1 MPVKRSKEKEP
12 AVPKQIE
19 DLKKLYSDRLSSN
32 LSRANAT
39 LITWISALLLI
50 LITTLLP
57 LSRDLQTKFEHKTSV
72 IKNKQQLNEEED
84 ELNQIKSEEK
94 PGQTSGPPVSNKVQ
108 SNSSQTPPR
117 PSNGNQNTAV
127 IGTSKDFGDRIE
139 EQNQDVAREKNDV
152 ENSSEDLEKI
162 KNEMA
167 EIPLPF
173 GKLPIRKIY
182 SPVLWAA
189 LFAGFIGFFLFIR
202 IRIFSTLARII
213 DIHRVSGKAP
223 EEFEGLGTGIPFWLA
238 PLPKFVKKQATEE
251 VVSRGDLE
259 HFLGWK
265 RDSLRNSAVTIAWL
279 LLGFVLA
286 GNVVYAIY
294 RSLKLAWSDSPKL
307 GVAIFV
313 ATASLCLIALF
324 STLYWL
330 IPRIELQGFATRV
343 IGRRYF
349 IAGAGA
355 VLAVSA
361 AALLTPEKY
370 LYRTLLKKVPRFRW
384 QERYA
389 FAKKEFQNQF
399 CTPRSWKTSVKAR
412 VVYYVGANMFSSHVY
427 KYRKGRKGGAEYL
440 SRFEDVEAVTR
451 EKIIEHIL
459 ALPADSGHP
468 KTSAAHQPVLRI
480 DPPQFSAVVE
490 CLALEQVKAGNID
503 RAMALL
509 WEGIHGDRQKG
520 HPGCRTFVK
529 HPDYRLYDL
538 MAGLA
543 FKYSHD
549 AYKQNM
555 IGHIE
560 DNWFNNV
567 RMLERVEKW
576 KNPSDRWT
584 SRWAK
589 DQPLNWKHP
598 FVNWKDAA
606 RPRTSAY
613 AEYLS

>member
-57 LSRDLQTKFEHKTSV
+57 LSTDLQTKFEHKTSV
-72 IKNKQQLNEEED
+72 IKNQQQLDEEED

-94 PGQTSGPPVSNKVQ
+94 PDQIPGPPVNNKVQ
-108 SNSSQTPPR
+108 SNSNRTPPR
-117 PSNGNQNTAV
+117 PSSGNQNTAAV
-127 IGTSKDFGDRIE
+127 LGTSTDLDDRVE
-139 EQNQDVAREKNDV
+139 EQSRDVAREKNDV

-189 LFAGFIGFFLFIR
+189 MFAGFIGFFLFIR
-202 IRIFSTLARII
+202 IRIFSMLARII
-213 DIHRVSGKAP
+213 DIHRVSGKLP

-238 PLPKFVKKQATEE
+238 PLPKLVKKQATEE
-251 VVSRGDLE
+251 VISRGDLE

-279 LLGFVLA
+279 LLGFFLA

-313 ATASLCLIALF
+313 ATTGLCLIALF
-324 STLYWL
+324 STLFWL
-330 IPRIELQGFATRV
+330 IPRIELQGFSTRV

-361 AALLTPEKY
+361 AVLLTPEKY
-370 LYRTLLKKVPRFRW
+370 LYRTLLKKVPRFRRR
-384 QERYA
+384 ERHL
-389 FAKKEFQNQF
+389 FGKEFQNQF
-399 CTPRSWKTSVKAR
+399 
-412 VVYYVGANMFSSHVY
+412 
-427 KYRKGRKGGAEYL
+427 
-440 SRFEDVEAVTR
+440 
-451 EKIIEHIL
+451 
-459 ALPADSGHP
+459 
-468 KTSAAHQPVLRI
+468 
-480 DPPQFSAVVE
+480 
-490 CLALEQVKAGNID
+490 
-503 RAMALL
+503 
-509 WEGIHGDRQKG
+509 
-520 HPGCRTFVK
+520 
-529 HPDYRLYDL
+529 
-538 MAGLA
+538 
-543 FKYSHD
+543 
-549 AYKQNM
+549 
-555 IGHIE
+555 
-560 DNWFNNV
+560 
-567 RMLERVEKW
+567 
-576 KNPSDRWT
+576 
-584 SRWAK
+584 
-589 DQPLNWKHP
+589 
-598 FVNWKDAA
+598 
-606 RPRTSAY
+606 
-613 AEYLS
+613 

>member
-57 LSRDLQTKFEHKTSV
+57 LSTDLQTKFEHKTSV
-72 IKNKQQLNEEED
+72 IKNQQQLDEEED
-84 ELNQIKSEEK
+84 ELNQIKSEEN
-94 PGQTSGPPVSNKVQ
+94 PGQIPGPPVNNKVQ
-108 SNSSQTPPR
+108 SNSNRTLPK
-117 PSNGNQNTAV
+117 PSSGNQNTAV
-127 IGTSKDFGDRIE
+127 LGTPTNLDDRVE
-139 EQNQDVAREKNDV
+139 EQSRDVAREKNDV
-152 ENSSEDLEKI
+152 ANSSEDLEKI

-202 IRIFSTLARII
+202 IRIFSMLARII
-213 DIHRVSGKAP
+213 DIHRVSGKLP

-238 PLPKFVKKQATEE
+238 PLPKLVKKQAADE

-279 LLGFVLA
+279 LLGFFLA
-286 GNVVYAIY
+286 GNVVFAIY

-313 ATASLCLIALF
+313 ATTGLCLIALF
-324 STLYWL
+324 STLFWL
-330 IPRIELQGFATRV
+330 IPRIELQGFSTRV

-349 IAGAGA
+349 IAGAVA
-355 VLAVSA
+355 VLSVSA
-361 AALLTPEKY
+361 AVLLTPEKY
-370 LYRTLLKKVPRFRW
+370 LYRTLLKKVPRFRRR
-384 QERYA
+384 ERHL
-389 FAKKEFQNQF
+389 FGKDVRNQF
-399 CTPRSWKTSVKAR
+399 LSALPSKPSIKERL
-412 VVYYVGANMFSSHVY
+412 VYYAGANLFSSHVY
-427 KYRKGRKGGAEYL
+427 KFAKGRKNNAEFL
-440 SRFEDVEAVTR
+440 SRFDHVEVIPR

-459 ALPADSGHP
+459 ASPEDSGHP
-468 KTSAAHQPVLRI
+468 EASAAAQPALRI
-480 DPPQFSAVVE
+480 VPRQFSAVVE
-490 CLALEQVKAGNID
+490 CLALEQVKTGNID
-503 RAMALL
+503 RAMELL
-509 WEGIHGDRQKG
+509 WEGIHGDRQTH
-520 HPGCRTFVK
+520 HPGCRKFAK

-538 MAGLA
+538 LAGLA
-543 FKYSHD
+543 FKYSND
-549 AYKQNM
+549 GYKQNM
-555 IGHIE
+555 IRHVE
-560 DNWFNNV
+560 DNWYNNV

-576 KNPSDRWT
+576 KNPSKRWA

-589 DQPLNWKHP
+589 GQPLNWKHP
-598 FVNWKDAA
+598 FVNWKDASK
-606 RPRTSAY
+606 PKNSAY
-613 AEYLS
+613 AEYLV

>member
-12 AVPKQIE
+12 TVPKQIE

-57 LSRDLQTKFEHKTSV
+57 LSTDLQTKFEHKTSV
-72 IKNKQQLNEEED
+72 VKNQQQLDEEED
-84 ELNQIKSEEK
+84 ELNQIKSEEN
-94 PGQTSGPPVSNKVQ
+94 PDQIAVPAVGNKVQ
-108 SNSSQTPPR
+108 GNSNRTLPK
-117 PSNGNQNTAV
+117 PSKGNQNTAV
-127 IGTSKDFGDRIE
+127 AGTPTNLDDRVE
-139 EQNQDVAREKNDV
+139 EQSRDVAREKNDV
-152 ENSSEDLEKI
+152 ANSSEDLEKI

-202 IRIFSTLARII
+202 IRIFSMLARII
-213 DIHRVSGKAP
+213 DIHRVSGKLP

-238 PLPKFVKKQATEE
+238 PLPKLVKKQAADE

-279 LLGFVLA
+279 LLGFFLA
-286 GNVVYAIY
+286 GNVVFAIY

-313 ATASLCLIALF
+313 ATTGLCLIALF
-324 STLYWL
+324 STLFWL
-330 IPRIELQGFATRV
+330 IPRIELQGFSTRV

-349 IAGAGA
+349 IAGAVA
-355 VLAVSA
+355 VLGVSA
-361 AALLTPEKY
+361 AVLLTPEKY
-370 LYRTLLKKVPRFRW
+370 LYRTLLKKVPRFRRR
-384 QERYA
+384 ERHL
-389 FAKKEFQNQF
+389 FGKEVQNQF
-399 CTPRSWKTSVKAR
+399 LSAIPSKPSIKERL
-412 VVYYVGANMFSSHVY
+412 VYYAGANLFSSHVY
-427 KYRKGRKGGAEYL
+427 KYAKGRKNNAEFL
-440 SRFEDVEAVTR
+440 SRFDHVEVIPR
-451 EKIIEHIL
+451 EKIVEHIL
-459 ALPADSGHP
+459 TLPADHGDP
-468 KTSAAHQPVLRI
+468 QPSAAGQPGLRI
-480 DPPQFSAVVE
+480 VPRQFSAVVE

-503 RAMALL
+503 RAMGLL
-509 WEGIHGDRQKG
+509 WEGIHGDRQTH
-520 HPGCRTFVK
+520 HPGCRRFVK

-543 FKYSHD
+543 FKYSRD
-549 AYKQNM
+549 EDKQNM
-555 IGHIE
+555 IRHVE

-567 RMLERVEKW
+567 RMLGRVEKW
-576 KNPSDRWT
+576 KKPSKRWA

-589 DQPLNWKHP
+589 DQPLPWKHP
-598 FVNWKDAA
+598 FVNWKDASK
-606 RPRTSAY
+606 PKNSAY
-613 AEYLS
+613 AGYLI

>member
-57 LSRDLQTKFEHKTSV
+57 LSTDLQTKFEHKTSV

-84 ELNQIKSEEK
+84 ELNQIKSEAK
-94 PGQTSGPPVSNKVQ
+94 PDQTPGPPVSNKVQ
-108 SNSSQTPPR
+108 SNSSQTLPR
-117 PSNGNQNTAV
+117 PSSGNQNTAV
-127 IGTSKDFGDRIE
+127 IGTSKVFDDRVE
-139 EQNQDVAREKNDV
+139 EQSRDVDREKNDV

-202 IRIFSTLARII
+202 IRIFSMLARII
-213 DIHRVSGKAP
+213 DIHRVSGKPP

-238 PLPKFVKKQATEE
+238 PLPKLVKKQAADE

-265 RDSLRNSAVTIAWL
+265 RDSLRNSAVTILWL
-279 LLGFVLA
+279 LLGFFLA

-313 ATASLCLIALF
+313 ATTGLCLIALF
-324 STLYWL
+324 STLFWL
-330 IPRIELQGFATRV
+330 MPRIELQGFSTRV

-370 LYRTLLKKVPRFRW
+370 LYRALLKKVPRFRRR
-384 QERYA
+384 ERHL
-389 FAKKEFQNQF
+389 FGKEVRNQF
-399 CTPRSWKTSVKAR
+399 LSPLPSNPSIKNRL
-412 VVYYVGANMFSSHVY
+412 VYYAGANLFSSHVY
-427 KYRKGRKGGAEYL
+427 KFAKGRKNNAEFL
-440 SRFEDVEAVTR
+440 SRFDHVEVIPR
-451 EKIIEHIL
+451 EKIIEDIQTL
-459 ALPADSGHP
+459 DAAAESGGP
-468 KTSAAHQPVLRI
+468 KTSQAGHSALRI
-480 DPPQFSAVVE
+480 VPRQFSAVIE

-503 RAMALL
+503 RAMDML
-509 WEGIHGDRQKG
+509 WEGIHGDRHTG
-520 HPGCRTFVK
+520 HPGCRKFAK

-538 MAGLA
+538 LAGLA
-543 FKYSHD
+543 FKYSND
-549 AYKQNM
+549 GYKQNM
-555 IGHIE
+555 IEHIE
-560 DNWFNNV
+560 QNWFNNV
-567 RMLERVEKW
+567 RMLERVKRW
-576 KNPSDRWT
+576 KNPSERWT

-589 DQPLNWKHP
+589 GQPLNWKHP
-598 FVNWKDAA
+598 FINWKDAS
-606 RPRTSAY
+606 RPRDSAY
-613 AEYLS
+613 AEYL

>member
-1 MPVKRSKEKEP
+1 MPGKRTKEKEP
-12 AVPKQIE
+12 TVPKQIE

-39 LITWISALLLI
+39 LITWVSALVLI

-57 LSRDLQTKFEHKTSV
+57 LSTDLQTKFEHKTSV
-72 IKNKQQLNEEED
+72 IKNQQQLDEEED

-94 PGQTSGPPVSNKVQ
+94 PDQIPGPEVSNKFQ
-108 SNSSQTPPR
+108 SNSNRTPPR
-117 PSNGNQNTAV
+117 PSTANQNTGVLAA
-127 IGTSKDFGDRIE
+127 SKDSDDRIE
-139 EQNQDVAREKNDV
+139 EQSRDVLREKNDV
-152 ENSSEDLEKI
+152 ASSSEQLAKI

-202 IRIFSTLARII
+202 IRIFSMLARII
-213 DIHRVSGKAP
+213 DIHRVSGKLP

-238 PLPKFVKKQATEE
+238 PLPKLVKKQSTEE
-251 VVSRGDLE
+251 VISRGDLE

-279 LLGFVLA
+279 LLGFFLA
-286 GNVVYAIY
+286 GNVVFAIY

-313 ATASLCLIALF
+313 ATTGLCLIALF
-324 STLYWL
+324 STLFWL
-330 IPRIELQGFATRV
+330 IPRIELQGFSTRV

-361 AALLTPEKY
+361 AVLLTPEKY
-370 LYRTLLKKVPRFRW
+370 LYRTLLKKVPRFRRR
-384 QERYA
+384 ERHL
-389 FAKKEFQNQF
+389 FGKEVRNQF
-399 CTPRSWKTSVKAR
+399 LSALPSKPSIKERL
-412 VVYYVGANMFSSHVY
+412 VYYAGANLFSSHVY
-427 KYRKGRKGGAEYL
+427 KFAKGRKNNAEFL
-440 SRFEDVEAVTR
+440 SRFDHVEVIPR
-451 EKIIEHIL
+451 EKIIEHIV
-459 ALPADSGHP
+459 ALPADHGDP
-468 KTSAAHQPVLRI
+468 LTSPTGQPALRI
-480 DPPQFSAVVE
+480 VPRQFSAVVE

-503 RAMALL
+503 RAMELL
-509 WEGIHGDRQKG
+509 WEGIHGDRHTG
-520 HPGCRTFVK
+520 HPGCRKFAK

-538 MAGLA
+538 LAGLA
-543 FKYSHD
+543 YKYSND
-549 AYKQNM
+549 ACKLNM
-555 IGHIE
+555 ITHVE
-560 DNWFNNV
+560 DNWYNNV

-576 KNPSDRWT
+576 KNPSKRWT

-598 FVNWKDAA
+598 FVNWKDASK
-606 RPRTSAY
+606 PQNSAY
-613 AEYLS
+613 AGYLT